1 MIKLA
6 TLKIGILGE
15 AVRLIDDMFFSSLNQ
30 DNGYL
35 VAADFEKAFDS
46 VDHDFFIQS
55 FGTFWFWNIYLLLG
69 KNIIHRYKQLCHERG
84 PFDRVF

>member
-1 MIKLA
+1 M
-6 TLKIGILGE
+6 TC
-15 AVRLIDDMFFSSLNQ
+15 FFSSLNQ

-46 VDHDFFIQS
+46 VDHDFVFKVTV
-55 FGTFWFWNIYLLLG
+55 GTVRFWNIYLLLG
-69 KNIIHRYKQLCHERG
+69 KNIIHRHKQLCHERG